1 MANALKHLTVLN
13 PLFNERLNIKDQHWL
28 ISLPILAH
36 SQCRRR
42 LRSNRYEAML
52 SRWAN
57 LCLGETLQNCWKP
70 WHRTYATL
78 SSCCEYFPE
87 HEATSLLRLSSS
99 DGSELYLERDK
110 TKGEIPPRCF
120 FSSLR

>member
-1 MANALKHLTVLN
+1 MANALKHLTELY
-13 PLFNERLNIKDQHWL
+13 PLFNEHLNIKDQHWL

-36 SQCRRR
+36 SQCRRK
-42 LRSNRYEAML
+42 LRSHRHEAML

-78 SSCCEYFPE
+78 SKCCEYFPE
-87 HEATSLLRLSSS
+87 SASRDEYREGLRGTSSRRAKSHHSQTPMLIS
-99 DGSELYLERDK
+99 
-110 TKGEIPPRCF
+110 
-120 FSSLR
+120 